1 MIRDV
6 CRARGRDAMEQ
17 SSGHTRY
24 PDIKDASFVHFISDG
39 RTDLS
44 AQMHIVE

>member
-1 MIRDV
+1 MYV
-6 CRARGRDAMEQ
+6 VLVVVM